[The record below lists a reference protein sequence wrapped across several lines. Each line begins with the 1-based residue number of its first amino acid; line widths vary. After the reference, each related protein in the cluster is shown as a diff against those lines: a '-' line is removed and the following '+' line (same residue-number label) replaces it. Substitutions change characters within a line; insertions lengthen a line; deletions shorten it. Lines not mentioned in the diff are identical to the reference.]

1 MNRFGLHMLVHTAE
15 WNEAGARRVF
25 ESAARIGYDLVE
37 VLIFNPDTVDADM
50 TARLSREYGIAV
62 AAGLCGTLTADL
74 SNPDPVVAR
83 RGEAW
88 VSRAIVKARDMGA
101 DMLGGPT
108 FSAVHRYALAPSEL
122 ARERVVE
129 AYRRL
134 CDQAQAA
141 GVRIGL
147 EALNRYESNFINTLD
162 QADALCRHVGS
173 DAMFVH
179 GDMFHMNIEEDDI
192 GQALQRVRDRL
203 GYVHVAESH
212 RGYLGTGN
220 TDWPKFFGTLA
231 RIGYDGPITFESFS
245 PTVLGP
251 ELAGL
256 IALWRERWSDPDDVA
271 TKALAFMREQV
282 RQARAL
288 AA

>member
-1 MNRFGLHMLVHTAE
+1 MNKFGLHMLVYTAD
-15 WNEAGARRVF
+15 WTEASARRVF

-37 VLIFNPDTVDADM
+37 VLIFNPDTVDAEM
-50 TARLSREYGIAV
+50 TARLSRQCGV
-62 AAGLCGTLTADL
+62 GVTAGLCGTLTADL

-83 RGEAW
+83 RGEEW
-88 VSRAIVKARDMGA
+88 VARAIAKARDMGA
-101 DMLGGPT
+101 QMLGGPT

-122 ARERVVE
+122 ARERAVD

-134 CDQAQAA
+134 SERARAA

-147 EALNRYESNFINTLD
+147 EALNRYESNFINTLE
-162 QADALCRHVGS
+162 QADALCRQVGS

-179 GDMFHMNIEEDDI
+179 GDMFHMNIEEGDI
-192 GQALQRVRDRL
+192 AQALARAKDRL

-220 TDWPKFFGTLA
+220 TDWRKFFGALQ
-231 RIGYDGPITFESFS
+231 RIGYAGPITFESFA

-256 IALWRERWSDPDDVA
+256 IALWRDPWTDPDDVA
-271 TKALAFMREQV
+271 TQALAFMRDQV
-282 RQARAL
+282 ARARS
-288 AA
+288 AAA

>member
-1 MNRFGLHMLVHTAE
+1 MNQFGLHMLVYTPD
-15 WNEAGARRVF
+15 WTEASARRVF

-37 VLIFNPDTVDADM
+37 VLIFNPDTVDAEM
-50 TARLSREYGIAV
+50 TARLARQCGV
-62 AAGLCGTLTADL
+62 GVTAGLCGTLTADL

-83 RGEAW
+83 RGEEW
-88 VSRAIVKARDMGA
+88 VARAIAKARDMGA
-101 DMLGGPT
+101 QLLGGPS

-122 ARERVVE
+122 ARERAVD

-134 CDQAQAA
+134 SEKAKAA

-147 EALNRYESNFINTLD
+147 EALNRYESHFINTLE
-162 QADALCRHVGS
+162 QADALCRRVGS

-179 GDMFHMNIEEDDI
+179 GDLFHMNIEEGDI
-192 GQALQRVRDRL
+192 AQAIAGVKDRL

-220 TDWPKFFGTLA
+220 TDWPKFFGALQ
-231 RIGYDGPITFESFS
+231 RIGYTGPITFESFS

-256 IALWRERWSDPDDVA
+256 IALWREHWTDPDDVA
-271 TKALAFMREQV
+271 TKALAFMRDQV
-282 RQARAL
+282 ARARS
-288 AA
+288 AAA

>member
-1 MNRFGLHMLVHTAE
+1 MNKFGLHMLVYTAA

-37 VLIFNPDTVDADM
+37 VLIFDPATIDAAM
-50 TARLSREYGIAV
+50 TARLSQEYGIGV

-83 RGEAW
+83 RGEEW
-88 VSRAIVKARDMGA
+88 VARAIAKARDMGA
-101 DMLGGPT
+101 DMLGGPS

-122 ARERVVE
+122 ARDRAVE

-134 CDQAQAA
+134 CEQADAA

-147 EALNRYESNFINTLD
+147 EALNRYESNFVNTLD
-162 QADALCRHVGS
+162 QADALCRRVGS
-173 DAMFVH
+173 NAMFVH
-179 GDMFHMNIEEDDI
+179 GDMFHMNIEEGDI
-192 GQALQRVRDRL
+192 GLALERVKDRL

-231 RIGYDGPITFESFS
+231 RIGYAGPITFESFS
-245 PTVLGP
+245 PAVLGP
-251 ELAGL
+251 EMAGL
-256 IALWRERWSDPDDVA
+256 IALWREPWTDPDDVA
-271 TKALAFMREQV
+271 TKALAYMREQV

-288 AA
+288 VS